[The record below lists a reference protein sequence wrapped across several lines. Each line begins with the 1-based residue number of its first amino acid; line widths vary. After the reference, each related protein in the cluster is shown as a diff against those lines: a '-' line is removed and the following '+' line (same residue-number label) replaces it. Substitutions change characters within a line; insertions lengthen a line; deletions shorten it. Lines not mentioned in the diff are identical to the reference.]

1 MEEKSIHFVLVKS
14 FELPGNMFS
23 VFAEVFLQKGKR
35 KKKSGCCCSA
45 VIRRVDCNSNRV
57 FKPASILIHNSVL
70 ISIKQRKQC
79 SGAWTPKRS
88 RRRLRRLRRLRR
100 PRRPRRLRQR
110 LRLRLWQRHR
120 DLRRRSCPSRTRS
133 LPRTNCSWASMEA
146 ISSCPTN

>member
-1 MEEKSIHFVLVKS
+1 MLVKKFRIARKYVFS
-14 FELPGNMFS
+14 FCGSF
-23 VFAEVFLQKGKR
+23 FTKGEE
-35 KKKSGCCCSA
+35 KKKSGCCCLA

>member
-35 KKKSGCCCSA
+35 KKSGCCCLA

-57 FKPASILIHNSVL
+57 FKSANILINNSVL

-79 SGAWTPKRS
+79 SGDRTPKRN
-88 RRRLRRLRRLRR
+88 RRRHRQ
-100 PRRPRRLRQR
+100 PRRLCQR
-110 LRLRLWQRHR
+110 LRLRLRPWQRHR

-133 LPRTNCSWASMEA
+133 PPRTKCSWASLEA